1 MKISNL
7 LGSLGLVATFAAATL
22 NPSTASAQSSDV
34 AAFNA
39 ARNASTACAGSVS
52 APRGSVSCN
61 DWLTV
66 SRCLT
71 NNARTATSSDGAVTC
86 STLVGAAARALE
98 HANAACSS
106 QSVTIATLRQQL
118 ATCTDGRSPAA
129 PSTPRRR
136 RLPTCLSGPGMGDP
150 VLICRDRRGHEFRG
164 ADCHTRNT
172 PGNLVSAVCGECGPS
187 RRPVSVAGTDGRVQ
201 VCALVSLEGLT
212 IIPPTVDD
220 GLATRFNGLESRVTT
235 LESRLDLLCDSA
247 DPTTGVHSNDC
258 VLMRTRLINYL
269 MSAGRTGGNVDL
281 GPLTAQVTSLE
292 SRMTAVEAVNT
303 QQTADIAS
311 LNTRTDANT
320 AAIASLTR
328 RRSGGLS
335 VVSTVS
341 YGRGVV
347 AGQNPVFWRTGL
359 EGRIPVTPAFHIV
372 LGAGLIY
379 GDSDIQQVGTVGG
392 YGATAGVGVQ
402 LRAGDLSIMVDLLA
416 QYSNLGAMGGIK
428 TSPLGVS
435 TATVLGDHRGTMF
448 GGLLNLT
455 LQHTS
460 GFFGRLGLGVG
471 GGGMIVGSD
480 QSPGVF
486 APGGGQ
492 TSVEGS
498 FGGGYHF

>member
-1 MKISNL
+1 MKKIGL
-7 LGSLGLVATFAAATL
+7 LGSLGLALTLASATV
-22 NPSTASAQSSDV
+22 SAQSTDI
-34 AAFNA
+34 AAFNS
-39 ARNASTACAGSVS
+39 ARNASPTCAGSVS
-52 APRGSVSCN
+52 APRSGSPVSCN
-61 DWLTV
+61 DWMTV

-71 NNARTATSSDGAVTC
+71 ANAQTATGTDGALTC
-86 STLVGAAARALE
+86 NLLVGAASRALE
-98 HANAACSS
+98 HANAACRD
-106 QSVTIATLRQQL
+106 QAATIGRLQQQL
-118 ATCTDGRSPAA
+118 TQCTTGTRTT

-136 RLPTCLSGPGMGDP
+136 RLPACLSGPGMGTP
-150 VLICRDRRGHEFRG
+150 VLTCRDRRGNSYQG
-164 ADCHTRNT
+164 AECHTRNT

-187 RRPVSVAGTDGRVQ
+187 RRPVNVAGTDGRVQ
-201 VCALVSLEGLT
+201 VCALVSLEGLE
-212 IIPPTVDD
+212 IIPPAVTTDD
-220 GLATRFNGLESRVTT
+220 GLATRFNALEGRVTVLESRI
-235 LESRLDLLCDSA
+235 DALCDSA
-247 DPTTGVHSNDC
+247 DPTTGVHSTDC
-258 VLMRTRLINYL
+258 VLMRQRLISYL